1 MAGKNNLPLIAS
13 VLAFFTGFIGPL
25 IMLFVVDKSEVRLL
39 NHIKNIL
46 NFQFS
51 YFLWIG
57 ISAALIIVLVGIV
70 LLPIVL
76 LMNYVF
82 LIILIIRVN
91 QDQLYKIPLSINFF
105 GIEYDQKVN

>member
-1 MAGKNNLPLIAS
+1 
-13 VLAFFTGFIGPL
+13 
-25 IMLFVVDKSEVRLL
+25 MLFVVDKTEVRLL

-57 ISAALIIVLVGIV
+57 ISAVLIIVFIGII

-76 LMNYVF
+76 IMNYIF
-82 LIILIIRVN
+82 LIIIIIRLN

-105 GIEYDQKVN
+105 GLEYDKKVN